1 MLNIALVDDH
11 AVVRQGY
18 RRLLELED
26 DMKVVAEFAEAQS
39 AYRAFSEGTLG
50 RVDLVVLDLSLPG
63 ASGLDL
69 LRRLAQRCPQLKV
82 LIFTMHD
89 SVAMVTQCLRAGAA
103 GFVTKNSEPA
113 LLVDAVRR
121 AARGEL
127 PLSPDVA
134 QAVRQGAGSA
144 PHAALSPR
152 AFVVFLSLVDGHS
165 VEDIA
170 QTLRLSG
177 KTVANYQTQIRRTLG
192 VDSSVE
198 LLRYAQRHG
207 LVTL

>member
-82 LIFTMHD
+82 LIFTMYD